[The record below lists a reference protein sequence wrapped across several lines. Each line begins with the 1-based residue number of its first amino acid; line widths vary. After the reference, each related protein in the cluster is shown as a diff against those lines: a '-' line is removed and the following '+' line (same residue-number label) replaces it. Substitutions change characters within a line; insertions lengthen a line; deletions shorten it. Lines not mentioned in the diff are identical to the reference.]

1 MLSSNVGV
9 YYDDKFVPQTTEETT
24 ASSSSNLGLI
34 IGVAIGAAVV
44 VAIIAFACYKYRTR
58 KDSSLQVADSTNQI
72 REEPSEI
79 VIGGGRNRAA
89 SEYDTTNVQN
99 IKMI

>member
-9 YYDDKFVPQTTEETT
+9 YYDDKFVPQTTEETAT
-24 ASSSSNLGLI
+24 SSSNLGLI